1 METYFQ
7 LFFRETK
14 VAIKR
19 WTDVLTGI
27 ILFFLTAILFPLISE
42 SDKDF
47 LLSIVGPIM
56 MFSAFFASLLSMQN
70 MFKADF
76 QNGTIEQLLLSK
88 KSFVCLIFTK
98 TLAFWLFT
106 SLPLILVSGLIAT
119 IYFVTGKEILIV
131 QMTLFLS
138 TMTMININAFT
149 AAITLG
155 IRYPGALMTL
165 IITPIT
171 LPILIF
177 GSKAIENSI
186 LGVDISGP
194 LYFLTGMMMLSLFLG
209 PWITASALKIS
220 MD

>member
-27 ILFFLTAILFPLISE
+27 ILFFLTVILFPLISD
-42 SDKDF
+42 SGKDF

-56 MFSAFFASLLSMQN
+56 MFSSFFASLLSMQN

-88 KSFVCLIFTK
+88 KSFVGLIFTK

-119 IYFVTGKEILIV
+119 IYFVTGKDILII

-138 TMTMININAFT
+138 TMTMININAFP

-165 IITPIT
+165 LITPIP

-186 LGVDISGP
+186 LGLDISGP